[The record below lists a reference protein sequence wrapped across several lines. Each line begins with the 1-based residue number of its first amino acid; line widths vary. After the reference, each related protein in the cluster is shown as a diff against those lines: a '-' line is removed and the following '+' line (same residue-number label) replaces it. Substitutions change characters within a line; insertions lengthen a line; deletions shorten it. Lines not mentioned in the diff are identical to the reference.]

1 MRAALLTLIL
11 ALSAGCGE
19 RLIVDPLAT
28 LEKDPDRIL
37 TMAQPTYQATYETY
51 MTWLTVYQG
60 VAYPTTMRHMTTV
73 VYAGRP
79 PDIRWDVTYVDV
91 DVPTTYSVVVHA
103 QSAEYCTDNPGPAG
117 CYDLPPHEKDFWVR
131 AITDSPWEEYRAVLR
146 SMNVVVLPR
155 EHIAGR
161 DGACFRWTTPRPVPT
176 RTIDASFEGCFTQDG
191 VMLRAMT
198 DLGNVQTEHRAQNI
212 RDVVADADLALPYP
226 MKPGPP
232 QMRNGDGSYPPST
245 APTPKH

>member
-1 MRAALLTLIL
+1 MYWKQKPAKLSFLERFLLRTARQHFRTLCPKRART
-11 ALSAGCGE
+11 
-19 RLIVDPLAT
+19 
-28 LEKDPDRIL
+28 
-37 TMAQPTYQATYETY
+37 
-51 MTWLTVYQG
+51 
-60 VAYPTTMRHMTTV
+60 
-73 VYAGRP
+73 
-79 PDIRWDVTYVDV
+79 
-91 DVPTTYSVVVHA
+91 
-103 QSAEYCTDNPGPAG
+103 QS
-117 CYDLPPHEKDFWVR
+117 R
-131 AITDSPWEEYRAVLR
+131 Q